1 MMSAFPVETSYMF
14 SNMGRIGS
22 DSTDN
27 SQKNIQNSAHL
38 NSVLYNHFST
48 LPERGHVAFA
58 SATHGLL
65 VDGVRGGGPGL
76 DGTVIDNESSLWMK
90 VGQERPVEKLML
102 MPRPFLTVPFLGR
115 GSCDPTMESQMQQ
128 GEIVRGRKS
137 VTTVMEKAFVD
148 PKTFPLEKGLYDR
161 VQDSSQHI
169 QEIAMDGWARGGSST
184 RESGEKYFS
193 KK

>member
-1 MMSAFPVETSYMF
+1 MSAFPVETSYMF

-22 DSTDN
+22 DSTDR

-38 NSVLYNHFST
+38 DSVLYNHFST
-48 LPERGHVAFA
+48 LPERGHVAFG
-58 SATHGLL
+58 SATYGLL
-65 VDGVRGGGPGL
+65 VDGVRGGGNGL
-76 DGTVIDNESSLWMK
+76 DGTVVDNESNLLWMK
-90 VGQERPVEKLML
+90 VGQERPIEKLML

-115 GSCDPTMESQMQQ
+115 GSCDPTIESQMQQ

-161 VQDSSQHI
+161 VQDSSQQI
-169 QEIAMDGWARGGSST
+169 QEVAMQGWARGGSST
-184 RESGEKYFS
+184 RESGEEYFS